1 MNFLKKIFTKRF
13 NFCENEDNKPQ
24 TFFYGM
30 MEVVCC
36 FIYYVSWLF
45 CVLFSIA
52 SVIVAIIL
60 YKFYVLTFGII
71 ALIVWLKFFRK
82 KK

>member
-13 NFCENEDNKPQ
+13 NFCENENGKTQ
-24 TFFYGM
+24 SFFAGM
-30 MEVVCC
+30 MEASTWL
-36 FIYYVSWLF
+36 IYCAIWLF

-52 SVIVAIIL
+52 LVIAAIIL